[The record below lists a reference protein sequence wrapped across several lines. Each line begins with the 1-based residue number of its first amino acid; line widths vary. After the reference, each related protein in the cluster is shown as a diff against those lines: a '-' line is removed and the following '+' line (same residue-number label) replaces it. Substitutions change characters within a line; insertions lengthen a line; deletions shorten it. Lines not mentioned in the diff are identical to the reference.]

1 LESSAL
7 AEKLLND
14 LLKTTEGFQKLKKI
28 NESLQSQVSKDTLYY
43 EPLKKEN
50 ERVVKENNELHLKLI
65 HLQEQ
70 LSQVESTAKAQVK
83 QLTSEKSDMQ
93 FLSSQKDLKIQQ
105 LGAQIVELQGKL
117 EKVL

>member
-1 LESSAL
+1 M
-7 AEKLLND
+7 
-14 LLKTTEGFQKLKKI
+14 
-28 NESLQSQVSKDTLYY
+28 
-43 EPLKKEN
+43 
-50 ERVVKENNELHLKLI
+50 
-65 HLQEQ
+65 
-70 LSQVESTAKAQVK
+70 SQVESTAKAQVK